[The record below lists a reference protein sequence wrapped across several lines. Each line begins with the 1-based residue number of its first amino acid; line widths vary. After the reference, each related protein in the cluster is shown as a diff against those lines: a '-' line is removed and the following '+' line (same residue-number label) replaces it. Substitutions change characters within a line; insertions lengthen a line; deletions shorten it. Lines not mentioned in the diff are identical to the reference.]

1 MHLEHEPLA
10 TPSVPPAA
18 VSRITDIHIQPASEP
33 PRSGSQPSPFFERE
47 MKMGQNLGA
56 QALPIRRIKLW
67 ELDHRFHCLVIGTC
81 FTLKELRR
89 IARKAGISIGAEMS
103 DYELH
108 HSFVQVAGDPSFS
121 AKLLNKCLDRKFETT
136 VKRFG
141 GCRSADQ
148 LGSLWDQAVT
158 VGDIA
163 GAFWALITHPLAGAA
178 LKQRVYGEVHM
189 LSHLAGHS
197 NRSAQNELVALK
209 RRVSELEGTL
219 ELFAETSRVRIKE
232 IERRAEALAE
242 RGHRVDTLERELA
255 ATRAQLAALE
265 SGEAFAQLRA
275 EKDTLAQELEHV
287 LQRAEKAERELQEWV
302 DIALSSAPEPR
313 LSIPVVTEGVT
324 SGPAAGCPPP
334 CNAAKAGDCPGPD
347 LCGRRVLYVGGRNRQ
362 VAHFRTLVVQHNGEL
377 LHHDGGLSESVA
389 RLTAMLQSADVVL
402 CPIDCVSH
410 EACLRIKRICKR
422 AAKRFVPLRSASLSL
437 LSPAFRRSRAER
449 VPNGRGLWSDETRRA
464 ETRRIINT
472 ELKGGKHNRRNL
484 YKSCS
489 RS

>member
-33 PRSGSQPSPFFERE
+33 PRSGSQPSPFFERK

-89 IARKAGISIGAEMS
+89 IARKAGISVGAEMS

-108 HSFVQVAGDPSFS
+108 HSFVQVAGDPAFS

-197 NRSAQNELVALK
+197 NRSAQNELATLK
-209 RRVSELEGTL
+209 RRVSGLEGTL
-219 ELFAETSRVRIKE
+219 ALVAEISRMRIKE
-232 IERRAEALAE
+232 MEHRAEALAE
-242 RGHRVDTLERELA
+242 RGRRVDTLERELA
-255 ATRAQLAALE
+255 ATRMQLSVLE
-265 SGEAFAQLRA
+265 SGETLAQWRM
-275 EKDTLAQELEHV
+275 EKDALAQELEHV
-287 LQRAEKAERELQEWV
+287 MQRAEKAEHELREWMAL
-302 DIALSSAPEPR
+302 ALSSVPDR
-313 LSIPVVTEGVT
+313 RVSIPVVTEGVT
-324 SGPAAGCPPP
+324 SGPPVAGCPPP
-334 CNAAKAGDCPGPD
+334 CDATKAGDCPGPD

-362 VAHFRTLVVQHNGEL
+362 VAHFRALVAKHNGEL
-377 LHHDGGLSESVA
+377 LHHDGGLSESAA
-389 RLTAMLQSADVVL
+389 RLTAMLQSADAVL
-402 CPIDCVSH
+402 CPVDCVSH
-410 EACLRIKRICKR
+410 EACLRIKRVCKR
-422 AAKRFVPLRSASLSL
+422 AAKRFVPLRSASLS
-437 LSPAFRRSRAER
+437 AFIA
-449 VPNGRGLWSDETRRA
+449 GLQEVVS
-464 ETRRIINT
+464 
-472 ELKGGKHNRRNL
+472 
-484 YKSCS
+484 
-489 RS
+489 